1 MKIIL
6 QKKDYEKIIS
16 HAENEIPN
24 EACGLIAGSEDENL
38 QTRTIEKIYLLTNL
52 DKSPEHFSLSPKEQL
67 EAVKDMRINGLKLL
81 GNWHSHPASP
91 SRPSAEDIRLAFD
104 KNLSYLILSLM
115 DLERPVLNSFHI
127 ENGISTQEEILFYGE

>member
-6 QKKDYEKIIS
+6 QKKDYEKILS

-38 QTRTIEKIYLLTNL
+38 QTRTIEKIYLFTNL

-67 EAVKDMRINGLKLL
+67 EAVKGHENK
-81 GNWHSHPASP
+81 
-91 SRPSAEDIRLAFD
+91 RPKIIRELAF
-104 KNLSYLILSLM
+104 SS
-115 DLERPVLNSFHI
+115 
-127 ENGISTQEEILFYGE
+127 GISVKTFSRRYKTGF